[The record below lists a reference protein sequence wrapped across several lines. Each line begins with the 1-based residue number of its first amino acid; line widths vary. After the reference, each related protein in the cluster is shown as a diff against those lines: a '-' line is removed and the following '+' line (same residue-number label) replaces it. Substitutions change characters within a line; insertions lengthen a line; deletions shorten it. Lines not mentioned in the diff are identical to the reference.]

1 MHISQMHVKDFRI
14 FEHLELTFAPGLNLV
29 VGENNSG
36 KTALIDA
43 IRYVLDTNSSEW
55 VKIQESDFRR
65 GQSRFSIQLK
75 FESITARQARVFVE
89 HLTHEATVGKPGR
102 RSVLYITLTAE
113 LTDHVAR
120 GTRYIR
126 TELRSGK
133 NGTGPSIE
141 REVRAYLSA
150 TYLRPLRDAEAEL
163 TATRGSRLSQVL
175 HSSKSLREATNV
187 LALLSA
193 LIEANKAILGNEAID
208 KSLNQIRQQIRSIS
222 FANSPLRPAIEIVG
236 GTNIDKLSEP
246 EKKQMCRAI
255 LEKLQ
260 LLIDE
265 EDRHQGLGYSNL
277 LFMATELLLLEQE
290 QDDFPLLL
298 IEEPES
304 HLHPQLQMKFLKALR
319 EDFGRSERPTLQSI
333 LTSHSP
339 NLASKAPLESVVLMA
354 RGQAFPLK
362 PTDTELD
369 PDDYQFLEKFL
380 DVTKSNL
387 FFARAVLIVEGDAEN
402 ILLPTIAEL
411 LGKPFEDYGVSI
423 VNVGSTAYARYAKI
437 FQRRYASRW
446 IPIRVMCVRDLDL
459 WPRRAEYQGNADDIG
474 FKKALPRKTN
484 GQGGNEARWMDFYSP
499 EELQTFKMNRKA
511 IRGQNVEVVLSDEW
525 TLEYCLALGSLHEL
539 VYEALNGKRDGIE
552 MLPEAPE
559 ERAIYLYGWI
569 ESQSQKTD
577 VAYGL
582 GSLLKKTFTAQQP
595 VAPPTE
601 DEAAAAERERNFQAK
616 KTQLQQELREKLPSY
631 IVRAIDYVTHSSEAP
646 MGPPPVEE
654 VQGADAVQSNQ

>member
-1 MHISQMHVKDFRI
+1 MHISQVHIKDFRI
-14 FEHLELTFAPGLNLV
+14 FEDLELTFAPGLNLV

-43 IRYVLDTNSSEW
+43 IRYALDTNSSEW
-55 VKIQESDFRR
+55 VKVQESDFRR

-75 FESITARQARVFVE
+75 FEAITARQARVFVE
-89 HLTHEATVGKPGR
+89 HLTHETTPGKPGR

-113 LTDHVAR
+113 FTDHIAR

-141 REVRAYLSA
+141 REVRTYLSA
-150 TYLRPLRDAEAEL
+150 TYLRPLRDAAAEL
-163 TATRGSRLSQVL
+163 TASRGSRLSQVL

-193 LIEANKAILGNEAID
+193 LVEANKAILGNEAIN
-208 KSLNQIRQQIRSIS
+208 KSLEQIRQQIRSIS
-222 FANSPLRPAIEIVG
+222 FTNSPVRPVIEIVG
-236 GTNIDKLSEP
+236 GTDIEKLSEP
-246 EKKQMCRAI
+246 EKKQICRAI

-265 EDRHQGLGYSNL
+265 DDRYQGLGYSNL

-298 IEEPES
+298 IEEPEA

-319 EDFGRSERPTLQSI
+319 EDFGRSETPALQSI

-339 NLASKAPLESVVLMA
+339 NLASKAPLRSVIIMA
-354 RGQAFPLK
+354 RGHAFPLK
-362 PTDTELD
+362 PADTMLD
-369 PDDYQFLEKFL
+369 SDDYQFLEKFL

-411 LGKPFEDYGVSI
+411 LGKPLENYGVSI

-437 FQRRYASRW
+437 FQRRDPSRW

-459 WPRRAEYQGNADDIG
+459 WPRRAALQGPSDTIG
-474 FKKALPRKTN
+474 FKEVLPKKPN
-484 GQGGNEARWMDFYSP
+484 GKGGNEARWIDFYTP
-499 EELQTFKMNRKA
+499 ETLQAFKANRCKLQD
-511 IRGQNVEVVLSDEW
+511 QNVKVELSDEW
-525 TLEYCLALGSLHEL
+525 TFEYCLASGSLYDM
-539 VYEALNGKRDGIE
+539 VYQASNGSTDDIDT
-552 MLPEAPE
+552 LPIDPE
-559 ERAIYLYGWI
+559 ERAIYLYGLI
-569 ESQSQKTD
+569 ESQFQKTE

-582 GSLLKKTFTAQQP
+582 VSLLKKEFT
-595 VAPPTE
+595 
-601 DEAAAAERERNFQAK
+601 AERESAATDEDETAAATSEKEFQARK
-616 KTQLQQELREKLPSY
+616 DQLQQDLREKLPPY
-631 IVRAIDYVTHSSEAP
+631 IVRAIDYVTESAEAP
-646 MGPPPVEE
+646 TGLSPAEE
-654 VQGADAVQSNQ
+654 VENDDVVQSNK

>member
-1 MHISQMHVKDFRI
+1 MHISRVHLKDFRL
-14 FEHLELTFAPGLNLV
+14 FDDLELTFAPGLNLV

-43 IRYVLDTNSSEW
+43 IRYTLDTNSSEW
-55 VKIQESDFRR
+55 IKIQESDFRR
-65 GQSRFSIQLK
+65 GQSRFSIQVK
-75 FESITARQARVFVE
+75 FEAITARQARVFVE
-89 HLTHEATVGKPGR
+89 HLTHEATPDKSAR
-102 RSVLYITLTAE
+102 HSVLYITLTAE
-113 LTDHVAR
+113 LTDHIAR

-163 TATRGSRLSQVL
+163 TASRGSRLSQVL

-208 KSLNQIRQQIRSIS
+208 KSLDQIRRQIKSIS
-222 FANSPLRPAIEIVG
+222 FANSPLKPAIEIVG
-236 GTNIDKLSEP
+236 GTDIEKLSEP

-260 LLIDE
+260 LLINE
-265 EDRHQGLGYSNL
+265 EDRYQGLGYSNL

-298 IEEPES
+298 IEEPEA

-319 EDFGRSERPTLQSI
+319 EDFGRSETSMLQSI

-339 NLASKAPLESVVLMA
+339 NLASKAPLGSVIIMA

-362 PTDTELD
+362 PSATELED
-369 PDDYQFLEKFL
+369 EDYQFLEKFL

-387 FFARAVLIVEGDAEN
+387 FFAKAVLIVEGDAEN

-423 VNVGSTAYARYAKI
+423 VNVGSTAHARYAKI
-437 FQRRYASRW
+437 FQRKDPRRW
-446 IPIRVMCVRDLDL
+446 IPIRVVCVRDLDL
-459 WPRRAEYQGNADDIG
+459 WPRRAALQGPTDTIG
-474 FKKALPRKTN
+474 FKGVLPKKPN
-484 GQGGNEARWMDFYSP
+484 GKGGNDARWIDFYTP
-499 EELQTFKMNRKA
+499 EALQAFKDNRRSL
-511 IRGQNVEVVLSDEW
+511 RGQNVEVELSDEW
-525 TLEYCLALGSLHEL
+525 TLEYCLASGSLYEL
-539 VYEALNGKRDGIE
+539 VYEAVNGDIDDINS
-552 MLPEAPE
+552 LPEDQE
-559 ERAIYLYGWI
+559 DRAIYLYGLI
-569 ESQSQKTD
+569 EGQSKKTD
-577 VAYGL
+577 VAYSL
-582 GSLLKKTFTAQQP
+582 VSLLKKKFTVERTAGAP
-595 VAPPTE
+595 GEGETAVA
-601 DEAAAAERERNFQAK
+601 AREQEFQTKSA
-616 KTQLQQELREKLPSY
+616 QLQEELRGKLPAY
-631 IVRAIDYVTHSSEAP
+631 IVRAIDYVTESCEAP
-646 MGPPPVEE
+646 MGPLPAQGVENDD
-654 VQGADAVQSNQ
+654 VVQSNQ

>member
-1 MHISQMHVKDFRI
+1 MHISQVHIKDFRI
-14 FEHLELTFAPGLNLV
+14 FEDLELAFSPGLNLI

-43 IRYVLDTNSSEW
+43 IRYALDTNSSEW

-75 FESITARQARVFVE
+75 FEAITARQARVFVE
-89 HLTHEATVGKPGR
+89 HITHETTDGKPGR
-102 RSVLYITLTAE
+102 FSVLYITLTAE

-163 TATRGSRLSQVL
+163 TASRGSRLSQVL

-187 LALLSA
+187 LALLAA
-193 LIEANKAILGNEAID
+193 LIEANKAILGNEAIE

-222 FANSPLRPAIEIVG
+222 FANSPMRPAIEIVG
-236 GTNIDKLSEP
+236 GTDIDKLSEP
-246 EKKQMCRAI
+246 ERKQMCRAI

-277 LFMATELLLLEQE
+277 LFIATELLLLEQE

-298 IEEPES
+298 IEEPEA
-304 HLHPQLQMKFLKALR
+304 HLHPQLQMKFLKAIR
-319 EDFGRSERPTLQSI
+319 EDFGRSGTPALQSI

-339 NLASKAPLESVVLMA
+339 NLASKAPLESMIIMA
-354 RGQAFPLK
+354 RGRAFPLK
-362 PTDTELD
+362 ATDTELD
-369 PDDYQFLEKFL
+369 GDDYQFLEKFL

-387 FFARAVLIVEGDAEN
+387 FFAKAVLIVEGDAEN
-402 ILLPTIAEL
+402 ILIPTIAEL
-411 LGKPFEDYGVSI
+411 LGKPLEDYGVSI

-437 FQRRYASRW
+437 FQRKDPSRW
-446 IPIRVMCVRDLDL
+446 IPIRIMCVRDLDL
-459 WPRRAEYQGNADDIG
+459 WPRRAAFQGAGDDIG
-474 FKKALPRKTN
+474 FKEVLPKKAN
-484 GQGGNEARWMDFYSP
+484 GKGGNEARWIDFYTP
-499 EELQTFKMNRKA
+499 ATLQTFKDNHRRL
-511 IRGQNVEVVLSDEW
+511 RGQNVEVELSDEW
-525 TLEYCLALGSLHEL
+525 TLEYCLALGPLYEL
-539 VYEALNGKRDGIE
+539 VYEVLNGNRDEINT
-552 MLPEAPE
+552 LPTDPE
-559 ERAIYLYGWI
+559 ERAIYLYGLI
-569 ESQSQKTD
+569 ESQSRKTE

-582 GSLLKKTFTAQQP
+582 VNLLKKTFTAEGVVVSP
-595 VAPPTE
+595 KE
-601 DEAAAAERERNFQAK
+601 DGAAAVEREQNFQAK
-616 KTQLQQELREKLPSY
+616 KNQLRQDLREKLPLY
-631 IVRAIDYVTHSSEAP
+631 IVRAIDYVTEGTEAP
-646 MGPPPVEE
+646 IGPPLIEE
-654 VQGADAVQSNQ
+654 VQGADVVQSNQ

>member
-1 MHISQMHVKDFRI
+1 MHISQVHIKDFRI
-14 FEHLELTFAPGLNLV
+14 FEDLELSFAPGLNLV

-43 IRYVLDTNSSEW
+43 IRYALDTNSSEW

-65 GQSRFSIQLK
+65 GHSRFSIQLK

-89 HLTHEATVGKPGR
+89 HLTHEVTVGKPGR
-102 RSVLYITLTAE
+102 RSVLYFTLTAE

-120 GTRYIR
+120 GNRYIR

-163 TATRGSRLSQVL
+163 TASRGSRLSQVL
-175 HSSKSLREATNV
+175 HSSKSLREAANV
-187 LALLSA
+187 FALLSA

-208 KSLNQIRQQIRSIS
+208 RSLSKIRKQIKSIS
-222 FANSPLRPAIEIVG
+222 FTNSPLLPHIEIVG
-236 GTNIDKLSEP
+236 GTDIDKLSEP

-260 LLIDE
+260 LLIDKD
-265 EDRHQGLGYSNL
+265 DRHQGLGYSNL

-298 IEEPES
+298 IEEPEA

-319 EDFGRSERPTLQSI
+319 EDFGRSEMPTLQSI

-339 NLASKAPLESVVLMA
+339 NLASKAPLESMIIMA

-362 PTDTELD
+362 ATETELD
-369 PDDYQFLEKFL
+369 PKDYEFLEKFL

-387 FFARAVLIVEGDAEN
+387 FFAKAVLIVEGDAEN
-402 ILLPTIAEL
+402 ILLPTIADL

-437 FQRRYASRW
+437 FQRKNASRW
-446 IPIRVMCVRDLDL
+446 IPIRVVCVRDLDL
-459 WPRRAEYQGNADDIG
+459 WPRRAEWQGDGDDIG
-474 FKKALPRKTN
+474 FKKTLPKKAN

-499 EELQTFKMNRKA
+499 EELQTFKDNRKA
-511 IRGQNVEVVLSDEW
+511 IRGQNVEVELSDEW
-525 TLEYCLALGSLHEL
+525 TLEYCFSLDSLYEL
-539 VYEALNGKRDGIE
+539 VYEALNGKSDGIDK
-552 MLPEAPE
+552 LPTEPE

-569 ESQSQKTD
+569 ESQSQKTE
-577 VAYGL
+577 VAYRL
-582 GSLLKKTFTAQQP
+582 VSLLKKTFMVERTVAQP
-595 VAPPTE
+595 HE
-601 DEAAAAERERNFQAK
+601 DQAAAAERERKFQAR
-616 KTQLQQELREKLPSY
+616 KTQLQQELRQKLPPY
-631 IVRAIDYVTHSSEAP
+631 IVRAIDCVTNSTEAP
-646 MGPPPVEE
+646 MGPPPAEE
-654 VQGADAVQSNQ
+654 VQNPDVAQSN

>member
-1 MHISQMHVKDFRI
+1 MHISQVHIKDFRI
-14 FEHLELTFAPGLNLV
+14 FEDLELTLAPGLNLI

-43 IRYVLDTNSSEW
+43 IRYALDTNSSEW
-55 VKIQESDFRR
+55 VKVQESDFLR

-75 FESITARQARVFVE
+75 FEAITARQARVFVE

-133 NGTGPSIE
+133 NGTGPSVE

-163 TATRGSRLSQVL
+163 SASRGSRLSQVL

-187 LALLSA
+187 LALLTA
-193 LIEANKAILGNEAID
+193 LIEANKAILGNEAIH
-208 KSLNQIRQQIRSIS
+208 KSLSQIQQQIRSIS

-236 GTNIDKLSEP
+236 GTDIDKLSEP
-246 EKKQMCRAI
+246 ERKQMCRAI

-265 EDRHQGLGYSNL
+265 GDRHQGLGYSNL

-290 QDDFPLLL
+290 QDDFPVLL
-298 IEEPES
+298 IEEPEA

-319 EDFGRSERPTLQSI
+319 EDFGRSGTPTLQSI

-339 NLASKAPLESVVLMA
+339 NLASKAPLESVIIMA

-362 PTDTELD
+362 RTDTELD
-369 PDDYQFLEKFL
+369 GDDYQFLEKFL

-387 FFARAVLIVEGDAEN
+387 FFAKAVLIVEGDAEN

-411 LGKPFEDYGVSI
+411 LGKPLEDYGVSI

-437 FQRRYASRW
+437 FQRKDPSRW

-459 WPRRAEYQGNADDIG
+459 WPRRAAFQGPGDNIG
-474 FKKALPRKTN
+474 FKEVLPKKSN
-484 GQGGNEARWMDFYSP
+484 GKGGNEARWLDFYTP
-499 EELQTFKMNRKA
+499 ETLQIFKDNRKR
-511 IRGQNVEVVLSDEW
+511 IRGQNVGVELSDEW
-525 TLEYCLALGSLHEL
+525 TLEYCLALGSLYES
-539 VYEALNGKRDGIE
+539 VYEVLNGNTDDINT
-552 MLPEAPE
+552 LPTDPE
-559 ERAIYLYGWI
+559 ERAIYLYGLI

-582 GSLLKKTFTAQQP
+582 VSLLKKRFTAQRSATSP
-595 VAPPTE
+595 NA
-601 DEAAAAERERNFQAK
+601 DETAAVEREQNFQAK
-616 KTQLQQELREKLPSY
+616 KAQLQQELREQLPPY
-631 IVRAIDYVTHSSEAP
+631 IVRAIDYVTDSAEAP
-646 MGPPPVEE
+646 IGPPPAEE
-654 VQGADAVQSNQ
+654 VQGADVVQSNQ

>member
-1 MHISQMHVKDFRI
+1 MHISQVHIKDFRI
-14 FEHLELTFAPGLNLV
+14 FEDLQLSFAPGLNLV

-43 IRYVLDTNSSEW
+43 IRYSLDTNSSEW
-55 VKIQESDFRR
+55 VRIQESDFRR

-75 FESITARQARVFVE
+75 FESITPRQARVFVE
-89 HLTHEATVGKPGR
+89 HLTHEATAGEPGR

-113 LTDHVAR
+113 LTDHIAR

-126 TELRSGK
+126 SELRSGK
-133 NGTGPSIE
+133 NGNGPSIE

-163 TATRGSRLSQVL
+163 TASRGSRLSQVL

-193 LIEANKAILGNEAID
+193 LIDANKAILGNDAIN
-208 KSLNQIRQQIRSIS
+208 KSLNQIRQQIKSIS
-222 FANSPLRPAIEIVG
+222 FANSSLRPAIEIVG
-236 GTNIDKLSEP
+236 GVDIEKLSEP

-265 EDRHQGLGYSNL
+265 DDRHQGLGYSNL

-298 IEEPES
+298 IEEPEA

-319 EDFGRSERPTLQSI
+319 EDFGRTETPALQSI

-339 NLASKAPLESVVLMA
+339 NLASKAPLESVIIMA

-362 PTDTELD
+362 PADTRLD
-369 PDDYQFLEKFL
+369 ADDYQFLEKFL

-387 FFARAVLIVEGDAEN
+387 FFSRAVLIVEGDAEN

-411 LGKPFEDYGVSI
+411 LGKPLENYGVSI

-437 FQRRYASRW
+437 FQRKDASRW
-446 IPIRVMCVRDLDL
+446 IPIRVVCVRDLDL
-459 WPRRAEYQGNADDIG
+459 WPRRAALQDPTDTIG
-474 FKKALPRKTN
+474 FKEVLPKKPN
-484 GQGGNEARWMDFYSP
+484 GKGGNEARWLDFYTP
-499 EELQTFKMNRKA
+499 ETLEAFKASRCKLQD
-511 IRGQNVEVVLSDEW
+511 QNVKVELSDEW
-525 TLEYCLALGSLHEL
+525 TLEYCLASGSLYNM
-539 VYEALNGKRDGIE
+539 VYETLNGSADQIDT
-552 MLPEAPE
+552 LPQDSE
-559 ERAIYLYGWI
+559 ERAIYLYGLI
-569 ESQSQKTD
+569 ESQSKKTE

-582 GSLLKKTFTAQQP
+582 MSLFKKYFVAEQQP
-595 VAPPTE
+595 AATDE
-601 DEAAAAERERNFQAK
+601 DEVAAAARADEFQAR
-616 KTQLQQELREKLPSY
+616 KTQLQQDLREKLPPY
-631 IVRAIDYVTHSSEAP
+631 IVRALDYVTESAEAP
-646 MGPPPVEE
+646 IGPPLAEKVEN
-654 VQGADAVQSNQ
+654 DNAVQSNQ

>member
-1 MHISQMHVKDFRI
+1 MHISQVHIKDFRI
-14 FEHLELTFAPGLNLV
+14 FEDLELAFGPGLNLI

-43 IRYVLDTNSSEW
+43 IRYALDTNSSEW

-75 FESITARQARVFVE
+75 FEAITARQARVFVE
-89 HLTHEATVGKPGR
+89 HITHETTVGKPGR
-102 RSVLYITLTAE
+102 CSVLYITLTAE

-163 TATRGSRLSQVL
+163 TASRGSRLSQVL

-187 LALLSA
+187 LALLTA
-193 LIEANKAILGNEAID
+193 LIEANKAILGNEAIE
-208 KSLNQIRQQIRSIS
+208 KSLDQIRQQIRSIS

-236 GTNIDKLSEP
+236 GTDIDKLSEP
-246 EKKQMCRAI
+246 ERKQMCRAI

-265 EDRHQGLGYSNL
+265 EDRYQGLGYSNL

-290 QDDFPLLL
+290 QDDFPVLL
-298 IEEPES
+298 IEEPEA

-319 EDFGRSERPTLQSI
+319 EDFGHSGTPTLQSI

-339 NLASKAPLESVVLMA
+339 NLASKASLESVTIMA
-354 RGQAFPLK
+354 RGRAFPLK
-362 PTDTELD
+362 PTNTELD
-369 PDDYQFLEKFL
+369 GDDYQFLEKFL

-411 LGKPFEDYGVSI
+411 LGKPLEDYGVSI

-437 FQRRYASRW
+437 FQRKDPSRW

-459 WPRRAEYQGNADDIG
+459 WPRRAAFQGPEDNIG
-474 FKKALPRKTN
+474 FKEVLPKKAN
-484 GQGGNEARWMDFYSP
+484 GKGGNEARWIDFYTT
-499 EELQTFKMNRKA
+499 ETLQNFKDNSRR
-511 IRGQNVEVVLSDEW
+511 IRGQNVEVELSDEW
-525 TLEYCLALGSLHEL
+525 TLEYCLALGSLYDL
-539 VYEALNGKRDGIE
+539 VYEVMNGNKNDINT
-552 MLPEAPE
+552 LPADPE
-559 ERAIYLYGWI
+559 ERAIYLYGLI
-569 ESQSQKTD
+569 ESQSKKTE

-582 GSLLKKTFTAQQP
+582 ASLLKKTFTAERP
-595 VAPPTE
+595 ATSPNE
-601 DEAAAAERERNFQAK
+601 DGTAAAEQEQKFQETKA
-616 KTQLQQELREKLPSY
+616 QLRQELREKLPPY
-631 IVRAIDYVTHSSEAP
+631 IVRAIDYVTDSAEVP
-646 MGPPPVEE
+646 MGPPSTEE
-654 VQGADAVQSNQ
+654 VQGADVVQSNQ

>member
-1 MHISQMHVKDFRI
+1 MHISQVHIQDFRI
-14 FEHLELTFAPGLNLV
+14 FEDLELTFAPGLNLI

-43 IRYVLDTNSSEW
+43 IRYALDTNSSEW
-55 VKIQESDFRR
+55 VKVQESDFRR
-65 GQSRFSIQLK
+65 GQTRFSIQLK
-75 FESITARQARVFVE
+75 FEGITAQQARAFVE
-89 HLTHEATVGKPGR
+89 HLTHEVMVGKSGR
-102 RSVLYITLTAE
+102 RSVLYLTLTAE
-113 LTDHVAR
+113 LTDHIAR

-126 TELRSGK
+126 SELRSGE

-141 REVRAYLSA
+141 REVRAFLSA
-150 TYLRPLRDAEAEL
+150 TYLRPMRDAEDEL
-163 TATRGSRLSQVL
+163 TARRGSRLSQVL
-175 HSSKSLREATNV
+175 YSSKSLREATNV
-187 LALLSA
+187 LALLTA

-236 GTNIDKLSEP
+236 GTDIDKLSEP
-246 EKKQMCRAI
+246 EKMQMCRAI

-265 EDRHQGLGYSNL
+265 GDRHQGLGYSNL

-298 IEEPES
+298 IEEPEA

-319 EDFGRSERPTLQSI
+319 EDFGRSEKPNLQSI

-339 NLASKAPLESVVLMA
+339 NLASKAPLESVIIMA
-354 RGQAFPLK
+354 RGQAFPLRS
-362 PTDTELD
+362 TDTGLD

-387 FFARAVLIVEGDAEN
+387 FFAKAVLIVEGDAEN

-411 LGKPFEDYGVSI
+411 LGRPFEDYGVSI

-437 FQRRYASRW
+437 FQRKNPIRW

-459 WPRRAEYQGNADDIG
+459 WPRRAAFQGPEDRIG
-474 FKKALPRKTN
+474 FKEVLPKKMN
-484 GQGGNEARWMDFYSP
+484 GTGGNEARWIDFYTP
-499 EELQTFKMNRKA
+499 EALQTFEDNRRK
-511 IRGQNVEVVLSDEW
+511 IRGQNVEVELSDEW
-525 TLEYCLALGSLHEL
+525 TLEYCLALGPLYEM
-539 VYEALNGKRDGIE
+539 VYEVLNGNKDDIDT
-552 MLPEAPE
+552 LPTDPE
-559 ERAIYLYGWI
+559 ERAIYLYGLV
-569 ESQSQKTD
+569 ESQSRKTE

-582 GSLLKKTFTAQQP
+582 VSLLKKTFTAERSAALP
-595 VAPPTE
+595 GE
-601 DEAAAAERERNFQAK
+601 HEASAAERERTYQAK
-616 KTQLQQELREKLPSY
+616 KTLLQQDLRRKLPTY
-631 IVRAIDYVTHSSEAP
+631 IVRAIDYVTDSAETP
-646 MGPPPVEE
+646 TGPPVEE
-654 VQGADAVQSNQ
+654 VQSADLVLSNY

>member
-1 MHISQMHVKDFRI
+1 MHVSKVNIRNFRL
-14 FEHLELTFAPGLNLV
+14 FDDLELAVNPGLNLI

-43 IRYVLDTNSSEW
+43 IRYALDTNSSEW
-55 VKIQESDFRR
+55 LKIQENDFRR
-65 GQSRFSIQLK
+65 GQSRFAIQLK
-75 FESITARQARVFVE
+75 FEAITARQARVFVE
-89 HLTHEATVGKPGR
+89 HITHETTVGKPGR
-102 RSVLYITLTAE
+102 HSVLYITLTAE

-133 NGTGPSIE
+133 NGTGPLIE

-163 TATRGSRLSQVL
+163 TASRGSRLSQVL
-175 HSSKSLREATNV
+175 HASKSLREATNV
-187 LALLSA
+187 LGLLTA

-236 GTNIDKLSEP
+236 GTDIDKLSEQ
-246 EKKQMCRAI
+246 ERKQMCRAI

-265 EDRHQGLGYSNL
+265 EDRYQGLGYSNL

-290 QDDFPLLL
+290 QDDFPVLL
-298 IEEPES
+298 IEEPEA

-319 EDFGRSERPTLQSI
+319 DDFGHSGTPTLQSI

-339 NLASKAPLESVVLMA
+339 NLASKAPLESVIIMA

-362 PTDTELD
+362 HSDTELD
-369 PDDYQFLEKFL
+369 VDDYQFLEKFL

-387 FFARAVLIVEGDAEN
+387 FFARAVLVVEGDAEN

-411 LGKPFEDYGVSI
+411 LGKPLEDYGVSI

-437 FQRRYASRW
+437 FQRKDPTRW

-459 WPRRAEYQGNADDIG
+459 WPRRAAFQGPDDDIG
-474 FKKALPRKTN
+474 FKEVLPRKAN
-484 GQGGNEARWMDFYSP
+484 GKGGNEARWIDFYTT
-499 EELQTFKMNRKA
+499 ETLQNFKDSRRK
-511 IRGQNVEVVLSDEW
+511 IRGQNVEVELSEEW
-525 TLEYCLALGSLHEL
+525 TLEYCLALGSLYEL
-539 VYEALNGKRDGIE
+539 VYEAMNGSRDDIQT
-552 MLPEAPE
+552 LPTDPE
-559 ERAIYLYGWI
+559 QRAIYLYGLI
-569 ESQSQKTD
+569 ESQSQKTQ

-582 GSLLKKTFTAQQP
+582 ASLLRKTFAVERPTTSPNEDLTA
-595 VAPPTE
+595 AT
-601 DEAAAAERERNFQAK
+601 EREQKFQANK
-616 KTQLQQELREKLPSY
+616 AMLQQELREKLPPY
-631 IVRAIDYVTHSSEAP
+631 IVRAIDYVTENAEAP
-646 MGPPPVEE
+646 MGPPPTKE
-654 VQGADAVQSNQ
+654 VQGADVVQSNQ